1 MSILYERYTEG
12 ISFTGDTKK
21 DMERFFVNHNE
32 HCTYQHTISVANE
45 AVRIANMFNLDTEL
59 ASQAAFL
66 HDISNVIP
74 KTSMMSIA
82 ESSGIDIL
90 EEEYSYHRIIHQKL
104 SKDMAQKIFGCTN
117 VIILNAIE
125 CHTTLKARSSLLDKV
140 LFVSDKISWDL
151 PGEHPFQEKMREKI
165 ELLDLNGAVLIYLN
179 HVWEQR
185 DKLKLVHP
193 WLIEAREEI
202 LARS

>member
-12 ISFTGDTKK
+12 ISFTGEIKK
-21 DMERFFVNHNE
+21 DIERFLVNLNE
-32 HCTYQHTISVANE
+32 YDTYQHTISVADE
-45 AVRIANMFNLDTEL
+45 AVRIANMFNLDNDL

-74 KTSMMSIA
+74 KNSMMSIA

-104 SKDMAQKIFGCTN
+104 SKDMAKKIFGCTN
-117 VIILNAIE
+117 DIVLNAIE

-140 LFVSDKISWDL
+140 LFVSDKISWNL
-151 PGEHPFQEKMREKI
+151 PGDHPYQEKMREKI

-193 WLIEAREEI
+193 WLIEAREEMFA
-202 LARS
+202 LS